1 MQSILVATDGTPKA
15 REAVELGV
23 AIAASQQA
31 VVTFLHAVPPT
42 VWKSCGRG
50 SPVRPVPRRPVGPG
64 GRPAVPPKVPGAEHD
79 EALRQAAAAAEAQD
93 VNFRLEL
100 FAACTAD
107 VIVAR
112 ARVLGAGLIV
122 IGAEHASRLHR
133 LAKGSI
139 TRSVLRAAS
148 CPVLVALAPV
158 TEHVVR
164 GHQVRPALGGLA

>member
-50 SPVRPVPRRPVGPG
+50 SPVRPVPRR
-64 GRPAVPPKVPGAEHD
+64 VPGAEHD